1 VRTQLYFQEFAGL
14 GCTPMAHVESDRSP
28 PSRDAWVAEF
38 QCLLPQWESLCDSSK
53 VRMVRFPCF
62 FPINEGF
69 RDFVGVVLLDEDD
82 VLRPPVAPRF
92 CYILVLYK
100 GFYFILSLIC

>member
-1 VRTQLYFQEFAGL
+1 
-14 GCTPMAHVESDRSP
+14 
-28 PSRDAWVAEF
+28 
-38 QCLLPQWESLCDSSK
+38 
-53 VRMVRFPCF
+53 MVRFPCF